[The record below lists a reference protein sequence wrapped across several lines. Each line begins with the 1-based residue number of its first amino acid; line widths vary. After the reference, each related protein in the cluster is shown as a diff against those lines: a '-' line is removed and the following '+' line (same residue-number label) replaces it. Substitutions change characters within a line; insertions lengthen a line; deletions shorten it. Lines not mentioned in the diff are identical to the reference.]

1 MKKKQCVWGQQSSA
15 ATCSSP
21 QFVLHK
27 EFWFMASQKEGEG
40 LGGSAAAF
48 GELSVAV
55 VAFGF
60 MGPCRALV

>member
-1 MKKKQCVWGQQSSA
+1 MKKKQRVWGQQSSA

-21 QFVLHK
+21 RFVLHK
-27 EFWFMASQKEGEG
+27 EFLLMASQKEGEG
-40 LGGSAAAF
+40 LGGSAAF

-60 MGPCRALV
+60 MGPRRALV

>member
-1 MKKKQCVWGQQSSA
+1 MKKKQHVWGQQSSA

-21 QFVLHK
+21 RFVLHK
-27 EFWFMASQKEGEG
+27 EFWFTASQKEGEG
-40 LGGSAAAF
+40 LGGSAAF

-60 MGPCRALV
+60 MGPRRALV